1 MLILQHVDDAI
12 SQQNTFFRTGIT
24 NSERVPPIQNGCHQL
39 LRGPHDNHRLSFQKS
54 TVRCQHASQRHKRHK
69 PYFVQMKVWRH
80 FRAFTSPTAVCVTLI
95 LAWQ

>member
-39 LRGPHDNHRLSFQKS
+39 LRSPHDNIDCLSKNQ
-54 TVRCQHASQRHKRHK
+54 
-69 PYFVQMKVWRH
+69 
-80 FRAFTSPTAVCVTLI
+80 L
-95 LAWQ
+95 

>member
-12 SQQNTFFRTGIT
+12 SQQNTFFK
-24 NSERVPPIQNGCHQL
+24 NGCHQL

-54 TVRCQHASQRHKRHK
+54 TVRCQHASQQHKPHK
-69 PYFVQMKVWRH
+69 PYFVQMKVRRH
-80 FRAFTSPTAVCVTLI
+80 FRALTSPTAVCVTLI